1 MRQMGFGF
9 LKDYKKEFGGEL
21 LIGKR
26 KSKRPLSTKNPI
38 HLVLRADL
46 KGVFNPTN
54 RSLQKLIQST
64 AQEFQIKI
72 YDFAINW
79 NHIHLVIKLKQ
90 REDYTKFIRAL
101 TSKLSLKVS
110 RMMKEKFSRSNKL
123 PMENS
128 TSSIN
133 LKIKISVRN
142 DEQIDRKASEGQV
155 LEQQNLVVLPKLFTL
170 RPFTRILSWGRDF
183 KNALDYQIL
192 NQMEAR
198 GLISRYKK
206 EPNQRH
212 NKQGVKSK
220 Q

>member
-1 MRQMGFGF
+1 MRQLGFGF
-9 LKDYKKEFGGEL
+9 LKDYRKEFGGEL

-64 AQEFQIKI
+64 AQEFQIKT

-79 NHIHLVIKLKQ
+79 SHIHLVIKLKD
-90 REDYTKFIRAL
+90 REDYTKFIRVL
-101 TSKLSLKVS
+101 TSRLSMKVNRVMKDKL
-110 RMMKEKFSRSNKL
+110 EK
-123 PMENS
+123 ENS
-128 TSSIN
+128 TS
-133 LKIKISVRN
+133 R
-142 DEQIDRKASEGQV
+142 QIEI
-155 LEQQNLVVLPKLFTL
+155 PKLFTL
-170 RPFTRILSWGRDF
+170 RPFTRILSWGKDF

-198 GLISRYKK
+198 GLVRRNK
-206 EPNQRH
+206 NQRVQRI
-212 NKQGVKSK
+212 KKGVREDAF
-220 Q
+220 